1 MTHLQSQT
9 EFSFWA
15 LFNSPLIVATDVRD
29 MSNKADILLNR
40 EVISVNQDPVRFLF
54 SLSLFLSLRLF
65 VVFCFLHSSPIEF
78 IVFMFFFY
86 VL

>member
-15 LFNSPLIVATDVRD
+15 LFKSPLIVTTDIRD

-40 EVISVNQDPVRFLF
+40 EVIAVNQDPVRSFF
-54 SLSLFLSLRLF
+54 ALS
-65 VVFCFLHSSPIEF
+65 
-78 IVFMFFFY
+78 IVEMSRC
-86 VL
+86 VI